1 METHRRQFDQIN
13 SQGRQLSGQCDGQTS
28 LKINEI
34 TQRIQQQWT
43 SVEQRLQTVI
53 EPSRD
58 VVEHWR
64 IFNSSYVYLLD
75 RLSELETRWYA
86 IQRDKFT
93 TDTETLLEKA
103 QVNKMQRR
111 NFLFIERFC
120 FYFSSGFSTTF
131 TTDRSR
137 NQQITRSCTKI
148 RSTSSRNRR

>member
-43 SVEQRLQTVI
+43 SVEQRLQTII
-53 EPSRD
+53 EPSRE

-64 IFNSSYVYLLD
+64 IFNTSYVYLLD
-75 RLSELETRWYA
+75 RLGELETRWYT

-103 QVNKMQRR
+103 KVSRSDGS
-111 NFLFIERFC
+111 FIC
-120 FYFSSGFSTTF
+120 SPPI
-131 TTDRSR
+131 D
-137 NQQITRSCTKI
+137 
-148 RSTSSRNRR
+148 